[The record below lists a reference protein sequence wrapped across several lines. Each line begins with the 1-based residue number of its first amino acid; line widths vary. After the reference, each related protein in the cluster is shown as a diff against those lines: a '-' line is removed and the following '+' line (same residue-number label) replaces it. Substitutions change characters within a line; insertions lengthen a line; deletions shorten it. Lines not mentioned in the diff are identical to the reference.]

1 MKLVKLNLAVSAIAF
16 AVMAIVFIWNE
27 DVVTCDITTCKVLE
41 TICIGCSLILTKV
54 VASINTD
61 KP

>member
-1 MKLVKLNLAVSAIAF
+1 MKLVKINLAVSAIAF
-16 AVMAIVFIWNE
+16 AVMAIFLIWNE

-41 TICIGCSLILTKV
+41 TICICCSLILTKV

>member
-1 MKLVKLNLAVSAIAF
+1 MRLVKLNLAVSAIAF
-16 AVMAIVFIWNE
+16 AVMAIVFIWCK
-27 DVVTCDITTCKVLE
+27 DATTCDTTMYKVLE
-41 TICIGCSLILTKV
+41 TICICCSLILTKV

>member
-1 MKLVKLNLAVSAIAF
+1 MKLVKINLAVSAIAF
-16 AVMAIVFIWNE
+16 AVMAIFLIWNE

-41 TICIGCSLILTKV
+41 TICICCSLILTKAV
-54 VASINTD
+54 VFMNTD